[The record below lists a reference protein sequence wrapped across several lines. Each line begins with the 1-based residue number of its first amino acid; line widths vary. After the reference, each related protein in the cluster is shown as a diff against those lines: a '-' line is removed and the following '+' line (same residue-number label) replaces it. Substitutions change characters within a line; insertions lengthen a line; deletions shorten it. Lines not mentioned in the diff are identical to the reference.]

1 MSWLEFASE
10 SWPDVRRMGVGTV
23 GTTHPPPTRCRDVDV
38 PVGRRGRAWSS
49 GVVLVLSL
57 SPGLALSQAVA
68 TTTTTTVTPV
78 LVSEGAPSVPLE
90 ALPERFEPYDPRAD
104 RTGTPILPPRTATVG
119 PTSAPPGERRPVPDY
134 DGREP
139 AGMTAREAL
148 VWVPRVLLYPAHLVM
163 EYAVRWPLVEFIT
176 WQEREKILARVSRV
190 FTFRGGQSG
199 LFPTAFFDF
208 GLLPSVGFYFYNEDL
223 FVEGHDF
230 AVQGGFWANDWRR
243 IVVDDRVA
251 VFDDD
256 TGQLHLHLEY
266 ATRPDHPYYGVGYA
280 TNQSA
285 LTYFEHR
292 VLDAH
297 LGLGASLGGL
307 NRISGFVRYRNA
319 ELGPGQ
325 GPSLETRF
333 DTTRVDGFRDGGYQ
347 LLTSGVRLELDTRAE
362 DRGFTDGSG
371 LRAELSSDF
380 SVDPDEPDRNFLRW
394 GVQAS
399 AFLDVTGKN
408 HVLGLQVYTAFVE
421 RTGEGEVP
429 PTELIVGGGEEVL
442 RGFLRG
448 RFRGDSLFAATLNY
462 RYPIWILLDADF
474 FFGVG
479 NAFGPQL
486 EGFTWK
492 RLVLEGGFALRTS
505 LSRETSLDLL
515 VGFGTNRLEEDLRVD
530 NVRFTFGANHGF

>member
-1 MSWLEFASE
+1 
-10 SWPDVRRMGVGTV
+10 
-23 GTTHPPPTRCRDVDV
+23 
-38 PVGRRGRAWSS
+38 
-49 GVVLVLSL
+49 
-57 SPGLALSQAVA
+57 
-68 TTTTTTVTPV
+68 
-78 LVSEGAPSVPLE
+78 
-90 ALPERFEPYDPRAD
+90 
-104 RTGTPILPPRTATVG
+104 
-119 PTSAPPGERRPVPDY
+119 
-134 DGREP
+134 
-139 AGMTAREAL
+139 
-148 VWVPRVLLYPAHLVM
+148 
-163 EYAVRWPLVEFIT
+163 
-176 WQEREKILARVSRV
+176 V
-190 FTFRGGQSG
+190 FTFREGRSG

-208 GLLPSVGFYFYNEDL
+208 GLLPSVGFYFFNEDL

-280 TNQSA
+280 TSQSA

-319 ELGPGQ
+319 SSDRGT

-333 DTTRVDGFRDGGYQ
+333 DTSRVDGFRDGGYQ
-347 LLTSGVRLELDTRAE
+347 LLSRRRTPRARHARRRPRLHRRLRPARRAL
-362 DRGFTDGSG
+362 G
-371 LRAELSSDF
+371 DF
-380 SVDPDEPDRNFLRW
+380 SFDPDEPDRNFLRW
-394 GVQAS
+394 GAQAS
-399 AFLDVTGKN
+399 AFVDVTGKN

-421 RTGEGEVP
+421 RTGDGDVP